1 MHWSSGFVLGMH
13 WVRADDIKYRPS
25 TRADPSQ
32 ICIQG
37 AILKSMFPLFI
48 LCVVFSFLWS
58 FDIGYDRCL
67 WGGEREGKGERGRR
81 EVLVRKKTI
90 FDCLWVNV
98 GSSRQGGLQRLA
110 GGAVSESQP
119 LLYP

>member
-67 WGGEREGKGERGRR
+67 WGGERGRERGER
-81 EVLVRKKTI
+81 K
-90 FDCLWVNV
+90 V
-98 GSSRQGGLQRLA
+98 GSA
-110 GGAVSESQP
+110 GKKENN
-119 LLYP
+119 L